1 MVTLN
6 KTTKKAVNWID
17 AYNRALNG
25 GFKYLSVHDFYAKPS
40 TRKIQAEAII
50 RNKMQE
56 EGGEHYRILGGN
68 SSFFTCGYKVNNK
81 LVIFTG
87 FDTYTIEL

>member
-1 MVTLN
+1 MITLN
-6 KTTKKAVNWID
+6 KTTKKAGGWIN
-17 AYNRALNG
+17 AYARATKN
-25 GFKYLSVHDFYAKPS
+25 SVYEFYRCPS
-40 TRKIQAEAII
+40 SRKIQAEAII